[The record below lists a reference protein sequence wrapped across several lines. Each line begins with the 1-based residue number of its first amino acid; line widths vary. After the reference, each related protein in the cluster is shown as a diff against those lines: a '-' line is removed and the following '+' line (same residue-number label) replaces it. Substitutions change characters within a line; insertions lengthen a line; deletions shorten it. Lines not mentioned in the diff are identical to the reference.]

1 MSSHETEVGSNT
13 VSNDNLTVHVT
24 KKPYCQIKF
33 DITVKPEAV
42 EAAYQKA
49 LKAINKEVN
58 VPGFRK
64 GKAPMQFIVE
74 KYSSSIQKECVDI
87 VLQTGFNEALQL
99 THIHPLKDGQIKRP
113 VVHECSREKGAHFIL
128 EFEAR
133 PTIPAIQAEELH
145 LSKIEPAQI
154 TDEERQNALQQVL
167 LQFTIYDPIEDR
179 TVQEDDFVD
188 LDVTILE
195 ETPRQII
202 NNQRTQVNQ
211 TGLPVWMKAK
221 VIGLKAG
228 ESAEG
233 QTEPNP
239 QSPTPDFQPVP
250 FRVTVNAIW
259 QGKLPAVD
267 DELAKKVG
275 LQTVDE
281 LHKKI
286 DERLEQEVQDDVYK
300 QQIHQLENQLVEKY
314 PVDLPHS
321 YIDANKQSRLD
332 DYLKQLEEHQQG
344 GHAHENYGEIEKMIE
359 ESTIRSLQLFFLLRR
374 IAADNQLE
382 VTDEEIS
389 QELAKQI
396 ALIPSGRSQIDIY
409 SDKQKL
415 REQLYNL
422 ALDRKIKQFM
432 LDRATWV

>member
-13 VSNDNLTVHVT
+13 VSNDNLTVHIT
-24 KKPYCQIKF
+24 KKPHCQIKF

-64 GKAPMQFIVE
+64 GKAPMQFIAE
-74 KYSSSIQKECVDI
+74 KYGSRIQKECVDI

-133 PTIPAIQAEELH
+133 PTIPAIQPEELH
-145 LSKIEPAQI
+145 LSKIESAQV

-167 LQFTIYDPIEDR
+167 LQFTTYEPIEDR
-179 TVQEDDFVD
+179 ATQENDFVD
-188 LDVTILE
+188 LDVTVLE
-195 ETPRQII
+195 EPPRQII
-202 NNQRTQVNQ
+202 NNQRTQVNS

-233 QTEPNP
+233 ETEQNP
-239 QSPTPDFQPVP
+239 QSPNPDFQPVP

-259 QGKLPAVD
+259 EGKSPAVD

-286 DERLEQEVQDDVYK
+286 DERLEQEIQDDVYK

-344 GHAHENYGEIEKMIE
+344 SHAHENYSEIEKMIE

-374 IAADNQLE
+374 VASDSQLE
-382 VTDEEIS
+382 VTDEEVS

-422 ALDRKIKQFM
+422 ALDRKIKQFL
-432 LDRATWV
+432 LDRATWN